1 MQFKQWLN
9 ESRGMR
15 LSPEL
20 IKAIDDNLDYI
31 TSKATKLQNFKVDI
45 GPFKNPDITKKN
57 LQKLESEKDY
67 LIIPH
72 SVLQTLMPA
81 LENAANHLIIITGRY
96 IPEDK
101 MFGSGSIKNK
111 WQSFKKNVKYL
122 MNAAGWA
129 STQKEKLLA
138 KDNPALQKDLPNL
151 KKLAQK
157 EYQKIKD
164 IVQNHPYENKAI
176 RIHDDGEFRKDL
188 QKNIPPYKGIG
199 EEADTLFDKLKDRE
213 KVASIIQQKYG
224 YPAEYILTF
233 GFHKHPDPQHPNYQK
248 EVESDFDT
256 KKIVA
261 NDLRRLE
268 LNDAGHNFR
277 QEMLQSLDSF
287 EKFFN
292 VIIMPIIE
300 KFYELTICNVAVN
313 KFSMLLKPKTEIR
326 TLLVHEIIHCMD
338 KLYTVG
344 GNITRYEDKNLQ
356 KNTKNNVADKSYFD
370 KKQEVEAH
378 IGEIVQEILDIPQK
392 TTNPEQ
398 AKQMLDNIS
407 NQLKNPKLISS
418 FLSSLFQ
425 NKNSPLISHKSQFLM
440 YYSKLDDQRKRL
452 LLKRLDRALQDAKD
466 ILKKKSL

>member
-1 MQFKQWLN
+1 MNFKEWLFN

-31 TSKATKLQNFKVDI
+31 TSKATRLQNFKVDI

-57 LQKLESEKDY
+57 LQKFESEKVN
-67 LIIPH
+67 LIIPQ
-72 SVLQTLMPA
+72 SMLQTLQTLMPT
-81 LENAANHLIIITGRY
+81 LENAPNHLITITGRY

-101 MFGSGSIKNK
+101 MFGSGSIKNR
-111 WQSFKKNVKYL
+111 WQSFKKNMRYL
-122 MNAAGWA
+122 TGAAGWA
-129 STQKEKLLA
+129 STSGKKLPA
-138 KDNPALQKDLPNL
+138 KDNPAFQKDLPNF
-151 KKLAQK
+151 KKIFEK

-176 RIHDDGEFRKDL
+176 RIQNDDEFRKDL

-199 EEADTLFDKLKDRE
+199 EEAYKLFDKLQDRK
-213 KVASIIQQKYG
+213 KVASFIQQKYG
-224 YPAEYILTF
+224 YPAEYILAF
-233 GFHKHPDPQHPNYQK
+233 GFHYHPDPQHPDYQEK
-248 EVESDFDT
+248 VESDFRI
-256 KKIVA
+256 KKLIA
-261 NDLRRLE
+261 TDLRRLE
-268 LNDAGHNFR
+268 LNDAGHNFG
-277 QEMLQSLDSF
+277 QEMLESLDSF

-292 VIIMPIIE
+292 LTIMPIIE
-300 KFYELTICNVAVN
+300 KFYRLTICNVAVN
-313 KFSMLLKPKTEIR
+313 KYNMFLEPKTKIR
-326 TLLVHEIIHCMD
+326 SLLVHEIIHCMD

-344 GNITRYEDKNLQ
+344 GNITRYEDKDLQ
-356 KNTKNNVADKSYFD
+356 KNTKYNIGDKSYYD
-370 KKQEVEAH
+370 RKQEVEAH
-378 IGEIVQEILDIPQK
+378 IGQMVQLILDIPQK

-398 AKQMLDNIS
+398 AKQMLDKIS

-418 FLSSLFQ
+418 DKDQ
-425 NKNSPLISHKSQFLM
+425 NNPLVMLKYKFDQ

>member
-1 MQFKQWLN
+1 MQFKNWLLN

-57 LQKLESEKDY
+57 LEELKKYKEYLAIPYSIVEKF
-67 LIIPH
+67 LPI
-72 SVLQTLMPA
+72 
-81 LENAANHLIIITGRY
+81 LENAPNHLITITGRY

-101 MFGSGSIKNK
+101 LFGSGSIKSR
-111 WQSFKKNVKYL
+111 WQSFKTNMQKL
-122 MNAAGWA
+122 TGAGGWA
-129 STQKEKLLA
+129 STQEEKLLA

-151 KKLAQK
+151 KKLAEK
-157 EYQKIKD
+157 DYQKIKD

-176 RIHDDGEFRKDL
+176 RIHNDDEFKKDL

-199 EEADTLFDKLKDRE
+199 EEADNLFDKLKDRE

-233 GFHKHPDPQHPNYQK
+233 GFHKHPDPQNPNYQK
-248 EVESDFDT
+248 EVESDFET

-261 NDLRRLE
+261 ADLRRLE
-268 LNDAGHNFR
+268 LNNAGHNFS

-292 VIIMPIIE
+292 GAIMPIIE
-300 KFYELTICNVAVN
+300 KFYALRICDVAVN
-313 KFSMLLKPKTEIR
+313 KYTMRGQNKVQIR

-338 KLYTVG
+338 KLHSIG
-344 GNITRYEDKNLQ
+344 GNIQRYQMDKNNDYDS
-356 KNTKNNVADKSYFD
+356 KIGTPSYYDDKA
-370 KKQEVEAH
+370 EVEAH
-378 IGEIVQEILDIPQK
+378 IGQIVQEILDIPQK

-398 AKQMLDNIS
+398 AKQMLDKIS

-418 FLSSLFQ
+418 DKDQNNPLVLF
-425 NKNSPLISHKSQFLM
+425 KHKFDQ
-440 YYSKLDDQRKRL
+440 YYSNLNDQRKRL
-452 LLKRLDRALQDAKD
+452 LLKRLDRAVQDAKD
-466 ILKKKSL
+466 ILSEKSL